1 MTSPLLPPLK
11 NYNLTPAQRKRFQL
25 IIDGQDTDDTQLFF
39 LNPYD
44 KDCLQKIIA
53 DYLHALDSKQALL
66 LDKLAQLTGAT
77 SNEQKH
83 DYNSRKIA
91 NAVQHHILT
100 HKAVPT
106 YQQLAQQTGLARQTI
121 AKHITEHIN
130 KPEETAAQYSYAAKG
145 LMDMILHDALK
156 HRNILAARIYLN
168 ALDKMTTKAAPSAQL
183 TIAGTTITQ
192 QTINQ
197 LSLPQQQAILNILQ
211 PQAVLSQ
218 PALPQAEE

>member
-1 MTSPLLPPLK
+1 MATPLLPPLK

-25 IIDGQDTDDTQLFF
+25 IVDGQDTDDTQLFF

-53 DYLHALDSKQALL
+53 DYLHALDNKQALL
-66 LDKLAQLTGAT
+66 LDKLAQLTGT
-77 SNEQKH
+77 NSNDQKH

-100 HKAVPT
+100 QKAFPT
-106 YQQLAQQTGLARQTI
+106 YQQLAQQTGIARQTI

-168 ALDKMTTKAAPSAQL
+168 ALDKMTTKAAPPAQL

-197 LSLPQQQAILNILQ
+197 LPLPQQQAILNILHPQ
-211 PQAVLSQ
+211 PMLQ
-218 PALPQAEE
+218 LPEE

>member
-1 MTSPLLPPLK
+1 MATPLFPPLK
-11 NYNLTPAQRKRFQL
+11 NYNLTPSQRKRFQR
-25 IIDGQDTDDTQLFF
+25 IIDGLDTDDTQLFF

-53 DYLHALDSKQALL
+53 DYLQALDNKQALL
-66 LDKLAQLTGAT
+66 LDKLAQLTGT
-77 SNEQKH
+77 NSNDQKH

-100 HKAVPT
+100 HKAFPT

-145 LMDMILHDALK
+145 LMDMILHDAHK
-156 HRNILAARIYLN
+156 HRNLFAARIYLN
-168 ALDKMTTKAAPSAQL
+168 ALNQMTTKAAPPAQL

-192 QTINQ
+192 QTVD
-197 LSLPQQQAILNILQ
+197 SLTEEQQQAILAIAQ
-211 PQAVLSQ
+211 SQ
-218 PALPQAEE
+218 PALPQPQQTL